1 MLLLNGPND
10 GGGTTQ
16 CTVLIEK
23 QVKTHKV
30 TMGLMAAMMMAT
42 AVMMMVVKQMKR
54 VVVMSADNSSKTMI
68 TRQVED
74 VLCIYLSLK

>member
-42 AVMMMVVKQMKR
+42 TMMMMVNQKKR
-54 VVVMSADNSSKTMI
+54 EIVMSADNSSKTMI

-74 VLCIYLSLK
+74 VLCICLSLK

>member
-1 MLLLNGPND
+1 MATLLLLNGPND
-10 GGGTTQ
+10 GGGTKQ

-30 TMGLMAAMMMAT
+30 TMGLMAAMMM
-42 AVMMMVVKQMKR
+42 VVKQMQR
-54 VVVMSADNSSKTMI
+54 EIVMSADNSSKTMI